1 MRANH
6 RLLSALLLSA
16 LGFSSCEKQ
25 TEEVVMEDTSEYQ
38 PLSVGKFIT
47 YRLDSTVFVNF
58 GRDEE
63 IRSFEEKHV
72 IDAEVLDAQGRPAF
86 RVFRFT
92 RDTAG
97 LEAWRTA
104 GTYFITI
111 SNNTVEVSENNLRSL
126 RLVDPLK
133 LDFEWKGNRYL
144 PTEPYGS
151 TYNFSN
157 DDYMYDWDF
166 TYENK
171 EETLQ
176 LKNHLVENVVTI
188 KHIDESINV
197 PISTPAA
204 YASINYAVD
213 KYAKGLGLVYQEL
226 EMWEYQPNPGGP
238 SGYKTGFGVKR
249 SMIDHN

>member
-1 MRANH
+1 
-6 RLLSALLLSA
+6 
-16 LGFSSCEKQ
+16 
-25 TEEVVMEDTSEYQ
+25 MEDTSEYQ

-72 IDAEVLDAQGRPAF
+72 FDAEVLDAQGRPAF
-86 RVFRFT
+86 RVFRYT

-97 LEAWRTA
+97 LESWKPA
-104 GTYFITI
+104 GTYYIAL
-111 SNNTVEVSENNLRSL
+111 SDNTVEVTENSL
-126 RLVDPLK
+126 RKLALADPLK

-144 PTEPYGS
+144 PTEPFAGK
-151 TYNFSN
+151 YNFSN
-157 DDYMYDWDF
+157 DDYMYDWNF
-166 TYENK
+166 MYESTG
-171 EETLQ
+171 ESLQ
-176 LKNHLVENVVTI
+176 LKNHLVENVI
-188 KHIDESINV
+188 SINHIDESINV
-197 PISTPAA
+197 PISTPSA
-204 YASINYAVD
+204 YASINFAVE

-226 EMWEYQPNPGGP
+226 TMWEYQPNPSGP

>member
-1 MRANH
+1 MRANFT
-6 RLLSALLLSA
+6 LLTILFFSALI
-16 LGFSSCEKQ
+16 FSSCEKE
-25 TEEVVMEDTSEYQ
+25 TEELIMEDSSEYQ
-38 PLSVGKFIT
+38 PLSVGQFIT

-63 IRSFEEKHV
+63 THSFQEKHV
-72 IDAEVLDAQGRPAF
+72 IDAEVTDAQGRPAF

-97 LEAWRTA
+97 LQSWKTA
-104 GTYFITI
+104 GTYFITL
-111 SNNTVEVSENNLRSL
+111 SDNTVEITENNLRSL

-144 PTEPYGS
+144 PTEPFGNI
-151 TYNFSN
+151 YNFSN

-166 TYENK
+166 IYEYK
-171 EETLQ
+171 DEALQ
-176 LKNHLVENVVTI
+176 LKNHLVENVLTI

-197 PISTPAA
+197 PISSPSA

-213 KYAKGLGLVYQEL
+213 KYAKGLGLVYQEMI
-226 EMWEYQPNPGGP
+226 MWEYQPNPGGP

>member
-1 MRANH
+1 MRANLF
-6 RLLSALLLSA
+6 LLSVLLITALV
-16 LGFSSCEKQ
+16 FSSCEKE
-25 TEEVVMEDTSEYQ
+25 TEEVILEDTSEYQ

-63 IRSFEEKHV
+63 THSFQEKHV
-72 IDAEVLDAQGRPAF
+72 IDAEVTDALGRPAY
-86 RVFRFT
+86 RIFRFT
-92 RDTAG
+92 RDTSG
-97 LEAWRTA
+97 LEPWKSA
-104 GTYFITI
+104 GTYFIT
-111 SNNTVEVSENNLRSL
+111 NTGNTVEISENNLRSL
-126 RLVDPLK
+126 RLADPLK

-144 PTEPYGS
+144 PTEPFGS
-151 TYNFSN
+151 SYNFSN

-166 TYENK
+166 TYEVLD
-171 EETLQ
+171 ESLQ
-176 LKNHLVENVVTI
+176 LKNHLVEDVVTI

-197 PISTPAA
+197 PITTATA

-213 KYAKGLGLVYQEL
+213 KYAKGIGLVYQEL
-226 EMWEYQPNPGGP
+226 IMWEYQPNPGGP

>member
-1 MRANH
+1 
-6 RLLSALLLSA
+6 
-16 LGFSSCEKQ
+16 LGFSSCEKE
-25 TEEVVMEDTSEYQ
+25 TEEVIMEDTSEYQ

-72 IDAEVLDAQGRPAF
+72 VDAEVLDALGRPAF
-86 RVFRFT
+86 RIFRFT

-97 LEAWRTA
+97 LEPWKTA

-111 SNNTVEVSENNLRSL
+111 SSNTVEVTENNLRSL
-126 RLVDPLK
+126 RLADPLK

-144 PTEPYGS
+144 PTEPFAGK
-151 TYNFSN
+151 YNFSN

-166 TYENK
+166 TYEST
-171 EETLQ
+171 EESLQ
-176 LKNHLVENVVTI
+176 LKNHLVENVVSI
-188 KHIDESINV
+188 KHVDESINV
-197 PISTPAA
+197 PISTPTA

-213 KYAKGLGLVYQEL
+213 KYAKGIGLVYQEL

>member
-1 MRANH
+1 MC
-6 RLLSALLLSA
+6 
-16 LGFSSCEKQ
+16 SS
-25 TEEVVMEDTSEYQ
+25 D
-38 PLSVGKFIT
+38 L
-47 YRLDSTVFVNF
+47 
-58 GRDEE
+58 RDEE
-63 IRSFEEKHV
+63 LHSFEEKH
-72 IDAEVLDAQGRPAF
+72 ILDAEVTDALGRPAF

-97 LEAWRTA
+97 LEPWKTA

-111 SNNTVEVSENNLRSL
+111 SDNTVEISENNLRSL
-126 RLVDPLK
+126 RLADPLK

-144 PTEPYGS
+144 PTEPFGS
-151 TYNFSN
+151 NYNFSN

-166 TYENK
+166 TYENMD
-171 EETLQ
+171 EPLQ

-188 KHIDESINV
+188 KHVDESINV
-197 PISTPAA
+197 PISSPSA

-226 EMWEYQPNPGGP
+226 VMWEYQPNPGGP